1 MHALTSGES
10 EPCDMEGG
18 CGLFSQERAFQTAGG
33 RLLGTGNPNS
43 YELLKHSPAFL
54 AECTLIVKA
63 CGLTCLP
70 PLQTATLRMG
80 PSLPGFV
87 SAMSPGSPWGCKDS
101 DMTEQ
106 LN

>member
-1 MHALTSGES
+1 MQTLWGRIFQPGES
-10 EPCDMEGG
+10 IPDSRREAAGDWE
-18 CGLFSQERAFQTAGG
+18 SQLWGWCR
-33 RLLGTGNPNS
+33 S

-54 AECTLIVKA
+54 AECTLVVKA

-80 PSLPGFV
+80 PSSPGFV

-101 DMTEQ
+101 DTTEQ